1 MTVALDIDGVL
12 CGFVEFYDFRY
23 VAYAK
28 EHNMS
33 YSTLIKKQHYP
44 LHPRYG
50 MSRNDTFA
58 MHEDLFPLYCA
69 SPLYDGAVEFVQKL
83 HDAKILDCLLTH
95 RYLQH
100 RESTYSQMSPI
111 LSKVD
116 VPIIFA
122 TDNKSLYMEKRNIDL
137 LVDDADGVIL
147 DVLYTLGERVI
158 APKRDYNQG
167 LNVPY
172 YQDYDEAFEMIQR
185 RLL

>member
-12 CGFVEFYDFRY
+12 CGFVEFYDSKY
-23 VAYAK
+23 IDYAK
-28 EHNMS
+28 AHNMS
-33 YSTLIKKQHYP
+33 CSTKVKTQQYP
-44 LHPRYG
+44 LQLRYG
-50 MSRNDTFA
+50 ISKEEAFA
-58 MHEDLFPLYCA
+58 MHEDLFPSYCA

-83 HDAKILDCLLTH
+83 YDAKILDCLLTH

-111 LSKVD
+111 LNKVD

-137 LVDDADGVIL
+137 LVDDSDEIIL
-147 DVLYTLGERVI
+147 DVLSTLGDRVI
-158 APKRDYNQG
+158 APRRDYNQG

-172 YQDYDEAFEMIQR
+172 YHNYDEAFEMIQR
-185 RLL
+185 CLL